1 MARKFLVSVDLN
13 KNELL
18 NARIQ
23 NLGLAPSSP
32 VKGQIYYNTGD
43 DVMYFY
49 NDKDAPD
56 GPWMPMSASTE
67 VIQDVIGSSVLGGI
81 AITTIY
87 DDAAGTTT
95 VRLNDTAVTPGSY
108 GSTTE
113 IPTFTVDQQGRLTA
127 AGVVDVA
134 TQLDLGADNAH
145 GGYKLDLL
153 TDSIQF
159 VGGEGIDTVYT
170 TDETLHTITIAGEDA
185 STTNKG
191 IASFADEDFTVT
203 NGAVTIKNVNLSTQ
217 TTGSYIATVAGTDNE
232 ITVTANDTEG
242 ANITIGLPDD
252 VTITNNLNVNGN
264 LNVAGTI
271 NSINTNEVNI
281 VDNKINLNTDFTGDP
296 TVNAGIR
303 VERGNEADVEVLWN
317 ESVDAWTLTNNGT
330 NYHAIARKYVET
342 LSTSATTYV
351 ITHNLDTQDV
361 NVQVS
366 EASSP
371 FAKVE
376 TDVELTSA
384 TTVTLRFAAAPTAG
398 EYKVVIVG

>member
-81 AITTIY
+81 AITTTY

>member
-1 MARKFLVSVDLN
+1 
-13 KNELL
+13 
-18 NARIQ
+18 
-23 NLGLAPSSP
+23 
-32 VKGQIYYNTGD
+32 
-43 DVMYFY
+43 
-49 NDKDAPD
+49 
-56 GPWMPMSASTE
+56 
-67 VIQDVIGSSVLGGI
+67 
-81 AITTIY
+81 
-87 DDAAGTTT
+87 
-95 VRLNDTAVTPGSY
+95 
-108 GSTTE
+108 
-113 IPTFTVDQQGRLTA
+113 
-127 AGVVDVA
+127 
-134 TQLDLGADNAH
+134 
-145 GGYKLDLL
+145 
-153 TDSIQF
+153 
-159 VGGEGIDTVYT
+159 
-170 TDETLHTITIAGEDA
+170 
-185 STTNKG
+185 
-191 IASFADEDFTVT
+191 
-203 NGAVTIKNVNLSTQ
+203 
-217 TTGSYIATVAGTDNE
+217 
-232 ITVTANDTEG
+232 
-242 ANITIGLPDD
+242 LPDD